1 MRVFSRIALVLIGVA
16 VISAPAALGQPN
28 VASCPVTLVAQN
40 APATDFYKSPHGI
53 YRFGSQVFELRGQ
66 TLTTY
71 TVTDLG
77 DMQVARE
84 DFIGSMAA
92 RESNGGTAFRNDG
105 FLFVSS
111 EAGIEIFDLRGVR
124 PGGTAPLLVSRTPN
138 VHYRRL
144 AVSGNMLAALFPAT
158 DYPCFVNGSATC
170 HNVIDL
176 YNISN
181 PSAPVRVGAISSQFP
196 SQVSSF
202 NDIAFNFGI
211 LFATGF
217 NGTIGYNLTNPAAAG
232 VITLVDTPG
241 TFLVSNGTNLL
252 GIGQDR
258 QILTYTVIPPGSGS
272 LFVLQP
278 LTLHTVAPIDFERAN
293 RLVFHPQANIDEQ
306 SLRLVTMIDELDP
319 QTLKPA
325 RTIAFDVFDY
335 GVFMYE
341 GSLPRVYEQIS
352 YLPTNDEV
360 KYNPLSVG
368 PLVYVVGELS
378 GLQTY
383 GACGQMTGRIE
394 LTGINALGCGGAE
407 LHGWVTGALKITN
420 VEVFLDGGSL
430 GSANIT
436 GPPRIDVPSTTPVTP
451 WKIAVNLDNTP
462 KGEHVI
468 RAVGTDAS
476 GNRRQ
481 FASMR
486 VLFGG
491 PGANCVTRRRAA
503 GLK

>member
-1 MRVFSRIALVLIGVA
+1 MRVFSRIALVVFCIA
-16 VISAPAALGQPN
+16 AISAPAALGQPN

-40 APATDFYKSPHGI
+40 APTSDFYKSPHGI
-53 YRFGSQVFELRGQ
+53 FRFGSQVFELRGQ

-84 DFIGSMAA
+84 DFIGALA
-92 RESNGGTAFRNDG
+92 GRESNGGVAFRSDG

-124 PGGTAPLLVSRTPN
+124 PGGNAPLLVSRTPN

-144 AVSGNMLAALFPAT
+144 AVFGNMLAALFPAT
-158 DYPCFVNGSATC
+158 DMPCFVNGGSTC
-170 HNVIDL
+170 FSVIDI
-176 YNISN
+176 YNLSN
-181 PSAPVRVGAISSQFP
+181 LASPVRVGSISSQSIFP
-196 SQVSSF
+196 QSF

-217 NGTIGYNLTNPAAAG
+217 GGTIGYSIANPAAPAT
-232 VITLVDTPG
+232 ITTINTPG

-252 GIGQDR
+252 GVGTDQ
-258 QILTYTVIPPGSGS
+258 QILTYTVLAPGTSN
-272 LFVLQP
+272 FVLVP
-278 LTLHTVAPIDFERAN
+278 LTLHTVAPLQFGRAN
-293 RLVFHPQANIDEQ
+293 PIVFHHQANIDEQ
-306 SLRLVTMIDELDP
+306 SLRLITMIDELDP

-341 GSLPRVYEQIS
+341 GSFPRVYEQIS
-352 YLPTNDEV
+352 YIPTNDEV
-360 KYNPLSVG
+360 KYNPLAVG

-383 GACGQMTGRIE
+383 GACGQMTGKIE
-394 LTGINALGCGGAE
+394 FSGIVGLGCAGAE

-420 VEVFLDGGSL
+420 VELFLDNGSL

-451 WKIAVNLDNTP
+451 WKIAVNLDQTP
-462 KGEHVI
+462 KGLHVI
-468 RAVGTDAS
+468 RAVGTDVN

-481 FASMR
+481 FAS
-486 VLFGG
+486 VSVQFAG
-491 PGANCVTRRRAA
+491 PGSNCVVRRRVA
-503 GLK
+503 GGSQ

>member
-1 MRVFSRIALVLIGVA
+1 MRVFSRIALVLGVA
-16 VISAPAALGQPN
+16 VISASAALGQPN

-53 YRFGSQVFELRGQ
+53 FRFGSLVFELRGQ

-84 DFIGSMAA
+84 DFVGSMAA
-92 RESNGGTAFRNDG
+92 RESNGGTAFGNG
-105 FLFVSS
+105 FLYVSS

-124 PGGTAPLLVSRTPN
+124 PGGNAPLLVSRTPN

-158 DYPCFVNGSATC
+158 DYPCFVNGTATC
-170 HNVIDL
+170 FNVIDL
-176 YNISN
+176 YNVSN
-181 PSAPVRVGAISSQFP
+181 PAAPVRVGSISSQFP
-196 SQVSSF
+196 SQITSF
-202 NDIAFNFGI
+202 NDITFNFGI

-232 VITLVDTPG
+232 VITFVETPG

-252 GIGQDR
+252 GIGSDR
-258 QILTYTVIPPGSGS
+258 QILTYTVIQPGTGS
-272 LFVLQP
+272 FFVLVP

-293 RLVFHPQANIDEQ
+293 RLVFHPQGNIDEQ

-383 GACGQMTGRIE
+383 GACGQITGRIE
-394 LTGINALGCGGAE
+394 FTGINSLACAGAE

-420 VEVFLDGGSL
+420 VEIFLDGASL

-451 WKIAVNLDNTP
+451 WKIAVNLDQTP

-481 FASMR
+481 FASTR

-503 GLK
+503 GLR